1 MNIERRGRFYQLI
14 KNSKK
19 RKIDKEF
26 NKKQEVKNQ
35 EMLDFIEE
43 QRHEI
48 EQMQEELEDYKQKLE
63 DHSKDTDLLK
73 NLYDRG
79 YIDLDGNPINK

>member
-1 MNIERRGRFYQLI
+1 
-14 KNSKK
+14 
-19 RKIDKEF
+19 
-26 NKKQEVKNQ
+26 
-35 EMLDFIEE
+35 MLDFIEE